1 MVTLDLDFSN
11 VLRFPPEPTAGIVVL
26 RPSGRPTLAALNAL
40 AGQMVRA
47 LAMES
52 GTGRLWVVEPGRVR
66 VHQVP
71 EEKE

>member
-1 MVTLDLDFSN
+1 MTLDLDFSN

-52 GTGRLWVVEPGRVR
+52 VTGRLWVVEPGRVR